1 MQTLVKII
9 SNKWTYFI
17 LLGLFI
23 AVPVVIQNSQVFLGD
38 KTTHGDWLGFWGS
51 YLGII
56 PAGLITYFMYL
67 KEREID
73 RKKNTSALLV
83 KDTDL
88 FISQCEEIINDI
100 DKLED
105 NVNNAIKQMGF
116 LRQQYAVKESIWH
129 FQDEISTIYEKE
141 IPAVNNN
148 FRDNTLDE
156 INKTV
161 KKSLDLVE
169 ESQNTIE
176 LPDKAHYVT
185 NRLRPIKQ
193 ALKNELVNSRKE
205 QLKAKRMILD

>member
-1 MQTLVKII
+1 
-9 SNKWTYFI
+9 
-17 LLGLFI
+17 
-23 AVPVVIQNSQVFLGD
+23 
-38 KTTHGDWLGFWGS
+38 
-51 YLGII
+51 
-56 PAGLITYFMYL
+56 
-67 KEREID
+67 
-73 RKKNTSALLV
+73 
-83 KDTDL
+83 
-88 FISQCEEIINDI
+88 
-100 DKLED
+100 
-105 NVNNAIKQMGF
+105 MGF

-169 ESQNTIE
+169 KSQNTIE

>member
-1 MQTLVKII
+1 MQKLVKVVK
-9 SNKWTYFI
+9 NKWIYLII
-17 LLGLFI
+17 LALFI
-23 AVPVVIQNSQVFLGD
+23 VVPAIIQFFQVSY
-38 KTTHGDWLGFWGS
+38 GDWLGFWGS

-88 FISQCEEIINDI
+88 FISQCEEIISDI

-116 LRQQYAVKESIWH
+116 LRQQCAVRESILY
-129 FQDEISTIYEKE
+129 FQSEVSTINERE
-141 IPAVNNN
+141 IPVVNNN
-148 FRDNTLDE
+148 FRDDTLDK
-156 INKTV
+156 INKIV
-161 KKSLDLVE
+161 DKSLDSVE
-169 ESQNTIE
+169 ESQNSIE
-176 LPDKAHYVT
+176 IQDKAQDVI
-185 NRLRPIKQ
+185 NQLIPVKR

-205 QLKAKRMILD
+205 QLKAKVMILD